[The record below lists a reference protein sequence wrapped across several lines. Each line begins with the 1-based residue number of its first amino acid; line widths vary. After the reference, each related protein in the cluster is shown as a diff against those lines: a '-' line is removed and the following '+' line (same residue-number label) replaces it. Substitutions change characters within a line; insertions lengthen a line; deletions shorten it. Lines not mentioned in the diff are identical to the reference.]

1 VPAAR
6 IWNAAMTHGH
16 SHAVDAARGDTARR
30 RLALV
35 LVITFTLMIVEAIG
49 GVVTGSLALLADA
62 AHMLSDVGAL
72 GFALFAAWFA
82 SRPSPPRNTFGYQ
95 RIEILA
101 AQIQA
106 VMLTLVLFFIVHEA
120 IERFRTPT
128 AIQVGPMAL
137 LGFLGLAGNVVS
149 IALLRHHAHHS
160 LNVRGAYLE
169 VMADM
174 LASVGVLIAAACT
187 HFLRWRLADPVISLG
202 IAAFILPR
210 IWLLLREVTD
220 VLMESAPR
228 HLDMTELRQAI
239 LEQPGVV
246 TVHDLHVWAIT
257 PNRVCMSAH
266 LVGAT
271 DADRDRIILAVNRML
286 RVRFDV
292 RHSTLQVEGADNPAF
307 STPASDDAACD
318 PCVEPQ
324 VSPASSTVSTT
335 AENTVARG
343 RSRRLP
349 EE

>member
-1 VPAAR
+1 
-6 IWNAAMTHGH
+6 MSHGH
-16 SHAVDAARGDTARR
+16 SHATDMAGNETARR
-30 RLALV
+30 RLTVV
-35 LVITFTLMIVEAIG
+35 LVITFALMIVEAIG
-49 GVVTGSLALLADA
+49 GVLTGSLALLADA

-72 GFALFAAWFA
+72 GFALFATWFA

-106 VMLTLVLFFIVHEA
+106 VMLALVLFFIVREA
-120 IERFRTPT
+120 IERFGAPT

-137 LGFLGLAGNVVS
+137 LGLLGLAGNVVS
-149 IALLRHHAHHS
+149 VALLRRHAHTS
-160 LNVRGAYLE
+160 LNVRGAYIE
-169 VMADM
+169 VMADL
-174 LASVGVLIAAACT
+174 LASVGVLVAAACT
-187 HFLRWRLADPVISLG
+187 QFFGWRLADPVISLG

-271 DADRDRIILAVNRML
+271 DADRDRIVVAVNRML

-307 STPASDDAACD
+307 SGPSTDDAACD

-324 VSPASSTVSTT
+324 ASPAPSTLSAAAETT
-335 AENTVARG
+335 AGRG
-343 RSRRLP
+343 RPRRRP
-349 EE
+349 EK